1 MKETQTLSKESWTNA
16 AEALESV
23 APHIA
28 NFLLIT
34 NCDGLGKKDAEEFT
48 GHMQMASMAMRY
60 VAENATD
67 KCRFIVIPD

>member
-1 MKETQTLSKESWTNA
+1 VKKTQTLSKEAWINA
-16 AEALESV
+16 AEAIENV

-28 NFLLIT
+28 TFLLTT
-34 NCDGLGKKDAEEFT
+34 NCDGLGKEDAEEFT
-48 GHMQMASMAMRY
+48 GHMQMASMAIRY